1 MAERGL
7 RVDRRDGGIVTLTLD
22 RPSRKNAFDEALI
35 GALIEQL
42 DHLAGDPTLRALVIT
57 GAGTAFS
64 AGGDLDLMRR
74 AATLS
79 EEENLAEARRIV
91 AMLTALDRFPV
102 PTIARVNGTA
112 VGGGVGLVAACDIAI
127 AAEHAVFAISEVRIG
142 LLPSVVAPFIRRAI
156 GERACRRYFFTAERF
171 DAGTAERL
179 GLVHEVA
186 AGADLDDVVD
196 GIVAE
201 LLRGGPEALVR
212 AKALLLALREAD
224 EAAAA
229 RLTTEAIAE
238 RRASSEGR
246 EGVTAFLEKRRPA
259 WQGPRSF

>member
-1 MAERGL
+1 MDDLGL
-7 RVDRRDGGIVTLTLD
+7 RVDRRPDGVVTLTLD

-35 GALIEQL
+35 GALIGQL

-102 PTIARVNGTA
+102 PTIAKVNGTA
-112 VGGGVGLVAACDIAI
+112 VGGGVGLIAACDIAI
-127 AAEHAVFAISEVRIG
+127 AAAHAVFAISEVRIG

-171 DAGTAERL
+171 DSVTAARI
-179 GLVHEVA
+179 GLVHEVTA
-186 AGADLDDVVD
+186 AAELDKAVD
-196 GIVAE
+196 GILAE
-201 LLRGGPEALVR
+201 LLRGGPEAMVH
-212 AKALLLALREAD
+212 AKKLLLALREAD
-224 EAAAA
+224 QAAAVQ
-229 RLTTEAIAE
+229 RTTEAIAE
-238 RRASSEGR
+238 RRASPEGR
-246 EGVTAFLEKRRPA
+246 EGVGAFLEKRRPA
-259 WQGPRSF
+259 WRA

>member
-1 MAERGL
+1 MVELGL
-7 RVDRRDGGIVTLTLD
+7 RIDRRDDGVATLTLD

-35 GALIEQL
+35 GALSEQL
-42 DHLAGDPTLRALVIT
+42 DRLADDATLRALVIT

-74 AATLS
+74 AAALS
-79 EEENLAEARRIV
+79 QEENLAEARRIV
-91 AMLTALDRFPV
+91 AMLGVLDRFPV
-102 PTIARVNGTA
+102 PTIAKVNGTA

-171 DAGTAERL
+171 DAGTAARL
-179 GLVHEVA
+179 GLVHEVTA
-186 AGADLDDVVD
+186 AADLDTAVD
-196 GIVAE
+196 GILAA
-201 LLRGGPEALVR
+201 LLQGGPEAMVH

-224 EAAAA
+224 AAAA
-229 RLTTEAIAE
+229 GQRTTEAIAE
-238 RRASSEGR
+238 RRASAEGR

-259 WQGPRSF
+259 WRASRSS